1 MRNLPS
7 EFFFIFFIFSHHS
20 SWHSSHNHHVSM
32 SEMLSSGVAGRA
44 LFRLVT
50 YSSQKFPGGL
60 SRVGVLLD
68 DHSVVDVQ
76 SCLPDGA
83 NRVRDMQ
90 SLIEAGADLLSEVK
104 RVTKMPPAHAITSAN
119 EVTLSAPL
127 PRPKRNVFCLG
138 KNYSE
143 HVSEMKVAFVHS
155 ALPAGQELPE
165 FPIFFTKAPE
175 CVIAP
180 LDYIEGHEKISSQL
194 DYEAE
199 MVVVIGKGGRDITAE
214 KAMEHVFGYSI
225 ANDVSSRDLQKK
237 HMQWFKGTIH
247 FE

>member
-165 FPIFFTKAPE
+165 FHIFFTKDMKRFL
-175 CVIAP
+175 V
-180 LDYIEGHEKISSQL
+180 SW
-194 DYEAE
+194 
-199 MVVVIGKGGRDITAE
+199 IT
-214 KAMEHVFGYSI
+214 
-225 ANDVSSRDLQKK
+225 RQK
-237 HMQWFKGTIH
+237 W
-247 FE
+247 